1 MANHHPSPTMMQMQ
15 HQAPP
20 PVAPPQNV
28 QPNHFSPSHQIA
40 AMNEAVWLQIGML
53 HLPPFDGQL
62 TLARIWC

>member
-28 QPNHFSPSHQIA
+28 QPNHFNASHQIA
-40 AMNEAVWLQIGML
+40 AMNEAVWLQIGTVSL
-53 HLPPFDGQL
+53 SAPAASP
-62 TLARIWC
+62 